1 MESIHINTDVRFSQR
16 FLKQDLLHFY
26 PKGSESACITG
37 NAIKDSV
44 LEILSFFKLVPG
56 HSASGSLPYISY
68 RF

>member
-44 LEILSFFKLVPG
+44 LEILSFF
-56 HSASGSLPYISY
+56 
-68 RF
+68 

>member
-44 LEILSFFKLVPG
+44 LEILSLFNLVTG
-56 HSASGSLPYISY
+56 HSASGSLTYISK